1 VANTNGPAG
10 VPPAAP
16 LNRLFQRKSV
26 DQVRAE
32 YAHGE
37 LKRSLGPVNLV
48 LLGIGC
54 IIGAGIFVRTGNAAA
69 LHAGPAVMLS
79 FIIAGLVCAFAGLCY
94 AELASVLP
102 VSGSAYTYSYATV
115 GEFGAWVMGSLLLLE
130 YGLAASVVAVGWSGY
145 AVSLMLDLGVL
156 IPPELTQA
164 TGKFVVAQAATFQ
177 VIEPIVSLNAVT
189 GLLAN
194 GDQVQFLASSA
205 AGIPGVHEVSLAKYD
220 VVNAVNGGYA
230 LTNNADIPLG
240 SDTRATLVAATEV
253 LTANG
258 SLAELAAGTVV
269 TAPTGSIVQL
279 PAGIAVPI
287 PAYLVVESIANLP
300 AVVVVLAMMLLLI
313 IGVSES
319 ATVNNVI
326 VAIKVAVILAFC
338 IVGAG
343 YVDPANWQ
351 PFIPEATGE
360 PGVFGWDGILRAAT
374 IVFFA
379 YIGFEAVSTA
389 AGEAKNPQRDMP
401 FGILGSLL
409 ICTILYIV
417 TSAVLTGVVPFT
429 KLNVAAPV
437 ATAANAFGPEWA
449 WLAYSIKIGAIAGL
463 TSVILVLMFG
473 QTRIFY
479 TMSRDGLLP
488 NVLATVHKKFRTPWI
503 NTIVTGVLCA
513 SAAAFFDI
521 NTLGDLTSIGTLAA
535 FAIVCLAVIWLR
547 RTRPDLERGF
557 KAPFYPITPILGILS
572 CVFLIT
578 RVEPRVQVFFF
589 YFLIGAVLLYFAYGI
604 WNSKLGRG
612 ITVVGHEPP
621 PMDLPHKG

>member
-1 VANTNGPAG
+1 VANSDRPAG
-10 VPPAAP
+10 VPAAAP
-16 LNRLFQRKSV
+16 LNRIFQRKSV
-26 DQVRAE
+26 DQIRAE
-32 YAHGE
+32 YHQGE
-37 LKRSLGPVNLV
+37 LKRSLGAVNLI

-115 GEFGAWVMGSLLLLE
+115 GEFGAWVMGALLLLE

-145 AVSLMLDLGVL
+145 AVSLMYDLGVAF
-156 IPPELTQA
+156 PPELTQA
-164 TGKFVVAQAATFQ
+164 AGKFVVAAAAGFEVTD
-177 VIEPIVSLNAVT
+177 PTVSLNAVT
-189 GLLAN
+189 GVLA
-194 GDQVQFLASSA
+194 GGEQVQFLASSA
-205 AGIPGVHEVSLAKYD
+205 ASLPGVYQVAVAQYD
-220 VVNAVNGGYA
+220 VVNASGVGYA
-230 LTNNADIPLG
+230 LTNAADIALS
-240 SDTRATLVAATEV
+240 SDATVALAGATEV
-253 LTANG
+253 LTADG
-258 SLAELAAGTVV
+258 SLRELAAGTVV
-269 TAPTGSIVQL
+269 TAPAGSVVQL
-279 PAGIAVPI
+279 PAGIRVPI
-287 PAYLVVESIANLP
+287 PAELVVASIANLP
-300 AVVVVLAMMLLLI
+300 AVFVVLAMMLLLI
-313 IGVSES
+313 VGVSES

-326 VAIKVAVILAFC
+326 VAIKVAVILAF
-338 IVGAG
+338 IVVGAG
-343 YVDPANWQ
+343 YVNPANWQ
-351 PFIPEATGE
+351 PFIPEPTGD

-389 AGEAKNPQRDMP
+389 AGEARNPQRDMP

-409 ICTILYIV
+409 ICTLLYIA

-437 ATAANAFGPEWA
+437 AAAANAFGPEWA

-488 NVLATVHKKFRTPWI
+488 SPLAKVHPKFRTPWV
-503 NTIVTGVLCA
+503 NTIVTGVVCA
-513 SAAAFFDI
+513 TAAALFDI

-535 FAIVCLAVIWLR
+535 FAIVCVAVIWLR

-557 KAPFYPITPILGILS
+557 RTPFYPVTPVLGILS

-578 RVEPRVQVFFF
+578 RVEPRVQLFFF
-589 YFLIGAVLLYFAYGI
+589 YFLSGAVVLYFLYGI

-612 ITVVGHEPP
+612 VTVPGHEPP
-621 PMDLPHKG
+621 PMDLPH